1 MTFRLAC
8 ATTAAL
14 VLLSNSALAQMRLT
28 SLDMGEGGALGPDQ
42 VMAGFGCEG
51 GNLSPALAWEGAPE
65 GTQSFVVTV
74 YDPDA
79 PTGSGLWH
87 WSVFNL
93 PATTTSLPEGAGAAS
108 GADLP
113 EDAVQ
118 ARNDLSQN
126 GYSGACPPAGAPAH
140 RYVFTVFAMP
150 VATLPLDDTASAA
163 LVGFFANTQ
172 ALDRAVLT
180 ASYGRTE

>member
-8 ATTAAL
+8 ATTAMVAL
-14 VLLSNSALAQMRLT
+14 LTSPVLAEMRLT
-28 SLDMGEGGALGPDQ
+28 SLDMGEGGTLGPDQ
-42 VMAGFGCEG
+42 VMAGLGCEG
-51 GNLSPALAWEGAPE
+51 GNLSPALSWNGEPE
-65 GTQSFVVTV
+65 GTQSIVITA

-93 PATTTSLPEGAGAAS
+93 PATTASLPEGAGAAR
-108 GADLP
+108 GAELP
-113 EDAVQ
+113 EGAVQ

-126 GYSGACPPAGAPAH
+126 AYSGACPPAGALAH

-150 VATLPLDDTASAA
+150 LARLPLDDTASAA

-172 ALDRAVLT
+172 ALDRATLT
-180 ASYGRTE
+180 VTYARTE

>member
-1 MTFRLAC
+1 MILHP
-8 ATTAAL
+8 
-14 VLLSNSALAQMRLT
+14 ALAAIPLLAAAPALAEMRLT
-28 SLDMGEGGALGPDQ
+28 SPDMTEGGVLGPEQ

-51 GNLSPALAWEGAPE
+51 GNLSPALAWEGAPD
-65 GTQSFVVTV
+65 GTASFVVTA

-87 WSVFNL
+87 WSAFDI
-93 PATTTSLPEGAGAAS
+93 PASTTSLPEGAGAPGGMA
-108 GADLP
+108 LP
-113 EDAVQ
+113 DGAVQ

-126 GYSGACPPAGAPAH
+126 AFAGACPPAGAPAH

-150 VATLPLDDTASAA
+150 EPTLPLDETASAA

-172 ALDRAVLT
+172 ALDRATLT
-180 ASYGRTE
+180 ATYGRAE